1 MVETRCIPY
10 TPRSS
15 RGRQTRLRPS
25 QAPRRSAGVGAARDR
40 GPGRPGYGRRSPRR
54 SSPCPARAA
63 ARRACAGS
71 IAPATLRPHR
81 RRRGR
86 AAECS
91 GFENRQVERPQGFES
106 SRLRHCTASH
116 AVASSSMSPDCMHSS
131 PVGPPWD
138 PSCPTARSR
147 TESRCDLR
155 CLTKHG
161 AKRAARGVHGPE
173 TGSGVGEAGRAVTA
187 WSACTPWHLQFWY
200 RYSNLDATSNTANG
214 VSIRFCP

>member
-1 MVETRCIPY
+1 MDQV
-10 TPRSS
+10 
-15 RGRQTRLRPS
+15 
-25 QAPRRSAGVGAARDR
+25 
-40 GPGRPGYGRRSPRR
+40 GPGTGAEVHAEVVRARLEQRLEGLARGRSPRLPSAPTDGGVAERLNAAVLKTAR
-54 SSPCPARAA
+54 SKGLRGSNPLASAIALLRTQSQVQACPR
-63 ARRACAGS
+63 S
-71 IAPATLRPHR
+71 
-81 RRRGR
+81 
-86 AAECS
+86 
-91 GFENRQVERPQGFES
+91 
-106 SRLRHCTASH
+106 
-116 AVASSSMSPDCMHSS
+116 CMHSS